1 MTQTI
6 TFTDINDLQQKV
18 KDIQLDKGE
27 RAIFHLEVDVQ
38 RSVFLFWEN
47 ASDMVTKLQTTLDID
62 KALTDHGLLIV
73 SKNYKVLREYDELF
87 YHHYVIAVDY
97 TVQGDIGFLI
107 GLVVASLS
115 IIGVLTA
122 LYFTIKSATGFVQL
136 LFGGGD
142 GSPSTNLTNVLEAGG
157 SILVLLIILLLV
169 WRWKG

>member
-18 KDIQLDKGE
+18 KDIKLDKGE

-38 RSVFLFWEN
+38 RSTFLFWVN
-47 ASDMVTKLQTTLDID
+47 ASDMINKLQTTLDID

-73 SKNYKVLREYDELF
+73 SKSYKVLKEYDESF
-87 YHHYVIAVDY
+87 YHHYVIGVDY
-97 TVQGDIGFLI
+97 TVQGDIGFLV
-107 GLVVASLS
+107 GLVIASIA

-136 LFGGGD
+136 LFGGGN
-142 GSPSTNLTNVLEAGG
+142 TNLTNVLEAGG
-157 SILVLLIILLLV
+157 GILVLLIILLLV
-169 WRWKG
+169 WRWKK